1 MQIQKRRLG
10 RTGIEVTC
18 VGIGC
23 LPLTGLDEQEAS
35 AVLNESLDL
44 GVNFIDT
51 ARGYR
56 ESEAL
61 IGAAVSSRRGEYYLA
76 TKTRAKSEE
85 SIMEEL
91 HTSLKNLRTDSIDLY
106 QIHYVNSSD
115 ELNMVLRKGGPLDV
129 FKKLRRQ
136 GIIRF
141 IGITGHN
148 AAVMLEAARS
158 GEFDTVQA
166 AFSYIE
172 KGPDVFDLIDY
183 CRDHNVGF
191 IDQKPLAGGALT
203 CAPAALK
210 WILQHPVSIVIP
222 GMVKVEQVH
231 ENIQISGGDFSLSDE
246 ETQELERITSELDRD
261 FCRRCYYCHPAC
273 PEEIRIGV
281 ILEFYGKARYP
292 ENFELARRWYGGMK
306 KNAADCTECG
316 NCLSE
321 CPYELPIIDML
332 KEAHALLA

>member
-281 ILEFYGKARYP
+281 VLEFYGKARYP
-292 ENFELARRWYGGMK
+292 ENLELARRWYGGMK
-306 KNAADCTECG
+306 KSAADCTECG